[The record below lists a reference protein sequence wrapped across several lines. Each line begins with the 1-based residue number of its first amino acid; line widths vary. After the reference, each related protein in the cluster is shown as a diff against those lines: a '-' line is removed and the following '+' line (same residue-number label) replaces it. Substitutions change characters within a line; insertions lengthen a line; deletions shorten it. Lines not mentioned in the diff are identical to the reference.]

1 MKIKAS
7 LWDSTKTRI
16 LAVENFSNIKELQ
29 DFMKELHIVEPKATY
44 RIMEVAKWSAECVEV
59 VAEYTTTSKVNTK
72 WFHVITSQKRKSV
85 THIPLNN

>member
-44 RIMEVAKWSAECVEV
+44 RIMEVAK
-59 VAEYTTTSKVNTK
+59 
-72 WFHVITSQKRKSV
+72 
-85 THIPLNN
+85 